1 MEEVER
7 ILFDFTLP
15 EIKRKNILTHILN
28 INKVL
33 IEGNLLY
40 IIMKILSVKK
50 KIKKRKIF
58 VNKINTLNHKK
69 KY

>member
-7 ILFDFTLP
+7 ILIDFTLP

-40 IIMKILSVKK
+40 I
-50 KIKKRKIF
+50 
-58 VNKINTLNHKK
+58 
-69 KY
+69 